1 MESTPTNEKY
11 DLLIVGGGIGGVIGL
26 HYAKKAGLKVL
37 LIEKQGVVGGLW
49 AQLPAW
55 QDIQVNQNDW
65 TLGDLPITGTDQAS
79 IVKNIHAWVDK
90 FGLAPLMQLNTPVTN
105 AQATSSGWEVIT
117 PQGVYLSRFLLAAT
131 GVHNQ
136 PIIPQV
142 ERQHSTVAEFHS
154 SALRD
159 PCGLSGKD
167 VVVVGGGAS
176 AYDLLDLCFEYKA
189 RRVVWVYRSL
199 KWMVPTRKPKH
210 LAGDLRG
217 LSRQQMLGVSVEQMN
232 IDINQDLRGRYEK
245 FGLQELLP
253 QGRFNFG
260 RHQMIPGRCGMIAN
274 YARIDRH
281 RGEIARLLGR
291 TVHLSSGAR
300 VETDVVL
307 WGTGYDLDQ
316 TYFES
321 PVLAKTTRTDALAA
335 RCGSLFRSL
344 DAPNLFFL
352 APSLLETTGTAPWL
366 YAHSCRTIMSHICGK
381 ATLDT
386 EPVLQKQNYF
396 ELAKFLAAR
405 DPENYPPDTWFA
417 RYRDLAINHPDAQ
430 PMPIP

>member
-1 MESTPTNEKY
+1 MESCQKNEEY

-37 LIEKQGVVGGLW
+37 LLEKEAVVGGLW

-55 QDIQVNQNDW
+55 QDIQFHQKDW
-65 TLGDLPITGTDQAS
+65 TLGDLPIDGTDQAS
-79 IVKNIHAWVDK
+79 IVRNIQAWVDK
-90 FGLAPLMQLNTPVTN
+90 FSLAPLIRLNTPVTK
-105 AQATSSGWEVIT
+105 AQATTSGWQVST
-117 PQGVYLSRFLLAAT
+117 PGGVYCSRYLLAST
-131 GVHNQ
+131 GVYNR
-136 PIIPQV
+136 PVIPQV
-142 ERQHSTVAEFHS
+142 ERQHSAVEEFHS

-159 PCGLSGKD
+159 PCGLTDKD

-189 RRVVWVYRSL
+189 RSVAWVYRSL
-199 KWMVPTRKPKH
+199 KWMVPTRKPKY
-210 LAGDLRG
+210 LASDLRG
-217 LSRQQMLGVSVEQMN
+217 WSKQQMLGVSVEQMN
-232 IDINQDLRGRYEK
+232 LDINQDLLGRYEK

-253 QGRFNFG
+253 QGRFDLG
-260 RHQMIPGRCGMIAN
+260 RHQMIPGRCRMIAN
-274 YARIDRH
+274 FAKIKRH
-281 RGEIARLLGR
+281 RGGIARLAGR
-291 TVHLSSGAR
+291 AVHLSSGTQFDA
-300 VETDVVL
+300 DVVL
-307 WGTGYDLDQ
+307 WGTGYELDQ
-316 TYFES
+316 TYFDS
-321 PVLAKTTRTDALAA
+321 PVLAKTTRTEALAA

-344 DAPNLFFL
+344 DAPKLFFL
-352 APSLLETTGTAPWL
+352 APSLLESSTSSPWA
-366 YAHSCRTIMSHICGK
+366 YAHAARTIMSHICGK

-417 RYRDLAINHPDAQ
+417 RYRDLAMNHPDAQ

>member
-1 MESTPTNEKY
+1 MASTPTNDEY

-37 LIEKQGVVGGLW
+37 LLEKQRVVGGLW

-55 QDIQVNQNDW
+55 QDIQINQNDW

-79 IVKNIHAWVDK
+79 IVLNILAWVDK
-90 FGLAPLMQLNTPVTN
+90 FDLTPLMRLNTPVTK
-105 AQATSSGWEVIT
+105 AQATTSGWKVSTPDEV
-117 PQGVYLSRFLLAAT
+117 YRSRFLLAAT

-136 PIIPQV
+136 PFIPDIDRRNSAVQ
-142 ERQHSTVAEFHS
+142 EMHS
-154 SALRD
+154 SALRN
-159 PCGLSGKD
+159 PSGLTGKD
-167 VVVVGGGAS
+167 VLVVGGGAS

-189 RRVVWVYRSL
+189 RRVDWVYRSL
-199 KWMVPTRKPKH
+199 KWMVPTRKPKYQ
-210 LAGDLRG
+210 AGDLRG
-217 LSRQQMLGVSVEQMN
+217 LSRQQMLGVSVDQMN
-232 IDINQDLRGRYEK
+232 IEINQDLLGRYEK
-245 FGLQELLP
+245 FGLQELIP
-253 QGRFNFG
+253 QGRFDLG

-274 YARIDRH
+274 FARINRH
-281 RGEIARLLGR
+281 RGEIARLLGQ

-300 VETDVVL
+300 VDADVVL
-307 WGTGYDLDQ
+307 WGTGYELDQ

-321 PVLAKTTRTDALAA
+321 PDLAKTKRTDALAA

-386 EPVLQKQNYF
+386 KPVLQKQNYF
-396 ELAKFLAAR
+396 ELAKFLATR

-417 RYRDLAINHPDAQ
+417 RYRDLAMNHPDDE